1 MPDIAHIGPSIGSPQ
16 TSSVARPSA
25 ESARPEGARPVTDR
39 VEISDHA
46 RHLERLRSLPD
57 VRAAKVDSI
66 RTSIASGTYETP
78 ERMKVALQRLLE
90 DLSRQR

>member
-1 MPDIAHIGPSIGSPQ
+1 MPDIAHIGPSIGAPQPSPL
-16 TSSVARPSA
+16 ARPSA
-25 ESARPEGARPVTDR
+25 ESTRPEIARPVADR

-90 DLSRQR
+90 DLSGQR